1 MSGTPAEI
9 VIGALIFP
17 GMDQLDF
24 TGPFEV
30 LSRIPGVR
38 FLSVWKDTAPVA
50 DMKGLRLVPDVA
62 MQACPP
68 LDVFVLPGGYGQVA
82 MMDDPEVMAFIEARA
97 LEARL
102 VFSVCTGALFL
113 GQIGFLNQ
121 KHVATHWTA
130 LDCLNFYG
138 ATPSRERYVVD
149 GKLVSA
155 GGVTSGID
163 AALKVAEL
171 LGGAELAQ
179 ALQLYMQY
187 DPCPPFDC
195 GMPGKAPVDVLQ
207 RVVRQA
213 ERITSQRLERA
224 KRHAGVEASAHA

>member
-1 MSGTPAEI
+1 MGRTPAKI

-30 LSRIPGVR
+30 LSRIPGAQV
-38 FLSVWKDTAPVA
+38 LSVWKETAFVA
-50 DMKGLRLVPDVA
+50 DMKGLRIVPDVA
-62 MQACPP
+62 MSDCPP

-82 MMDDPEVMAFIEARA
+82 LMDDPEVMAFIEARA
-97 LEARL
+97 SEASVVL
-102 VFSVCTGALFL
+102 SVCTGALLL
-113 GQIGFLNQ
+113 GQIGFLNE

-130 LDCLNFYG
+130 LDCLKFYG
-138 ATPSRERYVVD
+138 AIPARARYVVD

-155 GGVTSGID
+155 AGVTSGID

-171 LGGAELAQ
+171 LGGVEIAQ

-195 GMPGKAPVDVLQ
+195 GMPDKAPSDVLD
-207 RVVRQA
+207 RVMRQA
-213 ERITSQRLERA
+213 EGVTAQRLERA
-224 KRHAGVEASAHA
+224 RLYAGVEGAAHA